1 MNDSSFFAKLL
12 TRVAILN
19 AHQGQICF
27 ADLVGREGFAYY
39 TQTELRCV
47 GSPRSLS
54 AGPSGLT
61 AYSSLLGRRSLASNP
76 LNYSWWAGKDLNL
89 RRLRRQI
96 YSLLPLTTRPPTHF
110 FDLEPAR
117 GVEPPTS

>member
-76 LNYSWWAGKDLNL
+76 LNLVGREGFEPSKATPADLQSAAIDHSATYPLFCSWS
-89 RRLRRQI
+89 RR
-96 YSLLPLTTRPPTHF
+96 
-110 FDLEPAR
+110 
-117 GVEPPTS
+117 